1 MGAFESMLDNVEQL
15 GNLYDKKELSPLN
28 KDLCDEL
35 ERVFKPLGV
44 VAFTRWND
52 VITSTYAGDG
62 DFEAREDGG
71 VHYIQLVLAGKH
83 YNPKPKSCLAMYED
97 FGYLMN
103 NWDKELELLTQFC
116 HIVTG
121 NKQNNT
127 NLGFRIE
134 RPRDETEAVRII
146 FDKPLNL
153 DPVPESAQ

>member
-1 MGAFESMLDNVEQL
+1 MCANVADS
-15 GNLYDKKELSPLN
+15 GNLYKKSDLSPQN
-28 KDLCDEL
+28 KELCDEL
-35 ERVFKPLGV
+35 ERVFKPLGI

-52 VITSTYAGDG
+52 YMTLTYAGDR

-83 YNPKPKSCLAMYED
+83 YNPNPKSCSAMYENFD
-97 FGYLMN
+97 YLMN

-121 NKQNNT
+121 NKQNA
-127 NLGFRIE
+127 GFRIE
-134 RPRDETEAVRII
+134 KPSDASESVLIS